1 MRKAILLLIALFG
14 LIFIP
19 SLASATSPGITGKP
33 GMQIPLVLTNYQ
45 ITTDTLLLPD
55 WKPSSVKWSLIS
67 PSGDVKYLVN
77 SGLDSV
83 TQAGGGIPIFGSTTW
98 SINENSG
105 NIKIPAFAE
114 TGTWTLTAN
123 FYDRALFIFYNAK
136 GVDIET
142 INIQSGGIV
151 DNLNAPVTYAFNIP
165 LTDSSY
171 TIALDLIYII
181 AFVVIVPLIFLI
193 WFTSIRGR
201 RK

>member
-1 MRKAILLLIALFG
+1 MRKAILLLIALLG
-14 LIFIP
+14 IMFIP
-19 SLASATSPGITGKP
+19 SLASANAPPITGKP
-33 GMQIPLVLTNYQ
+33 GMQIPLVLNNYQ

-67 PSGDVKYLVN
+67 PSGQVTYLVN

-98 SINENSG
+98 SITEDSG

-114 TGTWTLTAN
+114 TGTWTLNAK
-123 FYDRALFIFYNAK
+123 FYDRALFIFYNSE
-136 GVDIET
+136 GVDVET

-151 DNLNAPVTYAFNIP
+151 DNLNAPLTYAFNIP

-171 TIALDLIYII
+171 TIAFDLIYII
-181 AFVVIVPLIFLI
+181 AFIIIVPLIFLI
-193 WFTSIRGR
+193 WFTLIRGR